1 MTGFVK
7 NQDIVCKMF
16 LGGKMKI
23 KPLYDRVIIDPSVEE
38 NATKSGIV
46 LPETSQERP
55 QIGVVVAVGDG
66 ENMDNDKTELKVKI
80 GDKVIFNRYAG
91 VELKFEGKG
100 YIVMRQLDIIGVV
113 DDRED
118 N

>member
-1 MTGFVK
+1 
-7 NQDIVCKMF
+7 
-16 LGGKMKI
+16 MKL
-23 KPLYDRVIIDPSVEE
+23 KPLFDRVVIDANKEE
-38 NATKSGIV
+38 NTTKSGIF

-66 ENMDNDKTELKVKI
+66 ENMDNDKTGLKVEV
-80 GDKVIFNRYAG
+80 GDKVVFNRYAG
-91 VELKFEGKG
+91 VELKLDDKT
-100 YIVMRQLDIIGVV
+100 YIVMRQLDIIGVLV